1 MRKRSVQIEMTFL
14 LPSYLWVH
22 QSRHLLSFCMWIPW
36 RICRIPCLCTVH
48 PSVPNDNASW
58 QRSGNMVEAVQ
69 SGILLSLWWEGMQP
83 LQIRSTQQP
92 CRSAESS
99 QGSVPNKTSL
109 FSIWKFQF
117 SKSEICAFFCSKPRL
132 NLQFTS
138 SNFTSCLISN
148 LFIISSHPGNVW
160 TWQNMNSVVVTMKTA
175 MQPQIMTHSP
185 TDICKRV
192 QRSWLWFELYISR
205 LNIKG

>member
-1 MRKRSVQIEMTFL
+1 MSIPHTFCTCLFCAQTDNLSMTMKIAYYTHCTQIQLKFSRLEKRVRV
-14 LPSYLWVH
+14 LP
-22 QSRHLLSFCMWIPW
+22 
-36 RICRIPCLCTVH
+36 
-48 PSVPNDNASW
+48 
-58 QRSGNMVEAVQ
+58 
-69 SGILLSLWWEGMQP
+69 GILLSLWWEGMQP

-132 NLQFTS
+132 NLEFTS
-138 SNFTSCLISN
+138 SNFSSCLISD

-175 MQPQIMTHSP
+175 IQPQIMTHSP
-185 TDICKRV
+185 TDIWKRV
-192 QRSWLWFELYISR
+192 QRSWLSCTLV
-205 LNIKG
+205 G